1 MDTRKKIVSSERAK
15 ELLEHGAWT
24 VIVGLFDPL
33 TALQARRIEDYGSG
47 QTLIVVLE
55 RLDALLSVYARCQL
69 VSALRSVNF
78 VLGATR
84 QNWQGI
90 APSNKHVYVIDDE
103 EAEQCR
109 SQNFVELV
117 ASRQNS

>member
-33 TALQARRIEDYGSG
+33 TASQARRIESYEGE

-55 RLDALLSVYARCQL
+55 NPDTLLPVDARCQL
-69 VSALRSVNF
+69 TAALRSVNF
-78 VLGATR
+78 VLGTTR
-84 QNWQGI
+84 QNWQMI
-90 APSNKHVYVIDDE
+90 APSNRHTYVIDDE
-103 EAEQCR
+103 DREKRR
-109 SQNFVELV
+109 SQDFVELV